1 MPYSLQQ
8 DGGQLRITYTGTLR
22 ATELHESLDEADRLL
37 AASARWPDNLVDL
50 RGVELSALGFADLMS
65 VAKRRESITPPN
77 PIRTAIVADS
87 PTLMG
92 FARMFQS
99 LNYNPNITIRVFG
112 DLDEAVT
119 WLQEQPR

>member
-1 MPYSLQQ
+1 M
-8 DGGQLRITYTGTLR
+8 IYTGTLS
-22 ATELHESLDEADRLL
+22 AAELHGSLDEADRLL
-37 AASARWPDNLVDL
+37 AASARWPDSLVDL
-50 RGVELSALGFADLMS
+50 RGVELSALGFTDIMS

-99 LNYNPNITIRVFG
+99 LNHNPNITMRVFG
-112 DLDEAVT
+112 DMDEAVT